1 MIFKRSDTPTDQW
14 SVGLDQFCESVNIT
28 KKSDKRRKKK
38 EREKIREEEENEG
51 EKKRIREQR
60 GGERSK
66 WKRQKP

>member
-1 MIFKRSDTPTDQW
+1 MVGWFRSVLW
-14 SVGLDQFCESVNIT
+14 IGEHN
-28 KKSDKRRKKK
+28 KKKVINGEKKK

-66 WKRQKP
+66 WKRQKPWEVKVKMKIN